1 MANKK
6 ITDLSD
12 LPSPAGAD
20 VLPIVD
26 DVSGSPVTKK
36 VTVNNLIALAPQ
48 GDLVASNN
56 LSDVAS
62 AATSRT
68 NLGLGDAATKTVGTS
83 NGNVVALDSTGLPAV
98 DGSQLTG
105 ITATDSTKLAI
116 ASNLSDLNNP
126 GTARTN
132 LGLGDAATKTVGT
145 ADTNVI
151 VVSSGTVD
159 LGGNKLEDFDAS
171 INDQTGTT
179 YTLVAGDNGKVIK
192 FTNGSAIT
200 LTLPS
205 GLGLGFN
212 CSVIQ
217 YGAGQI
223 TFSTSSS
230 TLYNRQSHTKTA
242 GQYAVTGLI
251 SCVADVFV
259 LAGDT
264 AS

>member
-12 LPSPAGAD
+12 LPSPIGAD

-36 VTVNNLIALAPQ
+36 VT
-48 GDLVASNN
+48 
-56 LSDVAS
+56 
-62 AATSRT
+62 
-68 NLGLGDAATKTVGTS
+68 
-83 NGNVVALDSTGLPAV
+83 
-98 DGSQLTG
+98 
-105 ITATDSTKLAI
+105 
-116 ASNLSDLNNP
+116 ASNLMSLAPVQSVAGKTGVVTVDAGDLTDGNFD
-126 GTARTN
+126 GTA
-132 LGLGDAATKTVGT
+132 
-145 ADTNVI
+145 I
-151 VVSSGTVD
+151 SG
-159 LGGNKLEDFDAS
+159 FDAS
-171 INDQTGTT
+171 INEQTGTT

-205 GLGLGFN
+205 GLGEGFN
-212 CSVIQ
+212 CTVIQ

-223 TFSTSSS
+223 TFSGTF
-230 TLYNRQSHTKTA
+230 YNQSSHTKTA

-251 SCVADVFV
+251 SCVADSFV

>member
-1 MANKK
+1 MANRK

-12 LPSPAGAD
+12 LPSPIGAD

-36 VTVNNLIALAPQ
+36 VT
-48 GDLVASNN
+48 
-56 LSDVAS
+56 
-62 AATSRT
+62 
-68 NLGLGDAATKTVGTS
+68 
-83 NGNVVALDSTGLPAV
+83 
-98 DGSQLTG
+98 
-105 ITATDSTKLAI
+105 
-116 ASNLSDLNNP
+116 ASNLMSLAPVQSVAGKTGVVTVDAGDLTDGNFD
-126 GTARTN
+126 GTA
-132 LGLGDAATKTVGT
+132 
-145 ADTNVI
+145 I
-151 VVSSGTVD
+151 SG
-159 LGGNKLEDFDAS
+159 FDAS
-171 INDQTGTT
+171 INEQTGTT

-205 GLGLGFN
+205 GLGEGFN
-212 CSVIQ
+212 CTVIQ

-223 TFSTSSS
+223 TFSGTF
-230 TLYNRQSHTKTA
+230 YNQSSHTKTA

>member
-1 MANKK
+1 MNKK
-6 ITDLSD
+6 ITDLSN
-12 LPSPAGAD
+12 LPSPVGAD

-36 VTVNNLIALAPQ
+36 VTVTNLMTLAPQ

-56 LSDVAS
+56 LSDVAN
-62 AATSRT
+62 A
-68 NLGLGDAATKTVGTS
+68 GTS
-83 NGNVVALDSTGLPAV
+83 
-98 DGSQLTG
+98 
-105 ITATDSTKLAI
+105 
-116 ASNLSDLNNP
+116 
-126 GTARTN
+126 RTN

-151 VVSSGTVD
+151 AVASGTVD

-171 INDQTGTT
+171 INEQTGTA
-179 YTLVAGDNGKVIK
+179 YTLLAGDNGKVIK

-212 CSVIQ
+212 CSIIQ

-223 TFSTSSS
+223 TFTASGS

-242 GQYAVTGLI
+242 AQYAVTGLV

>member
-6 ITDLSD
+6 ITELSN
-12 LPSPAGAD
+12 LASPAGAD

-26 DVSGSPVTKK
+26 DVAGTATTKK
-36 VTVNNLIALAPQ
+36 VTVTNLMTLAPQ

-56 LSDVAS
+56 LSDVAN
-62 AATSRT
+62 A
-68 NLGLGDAATKTVGTS
+68 GTS
-83 NGNVVALDSTGLPAV
+83 
-98 DGSQLTG
+98 
-105 ITATDSTKLAI
+105 
-116 ASNLSDLNNP
+116 
-126 GTARTN
+126 RTN

-151 VVSSGTVD
+151 AVASGTVD
-159 LGGNKLEDFDAS
+159 LGGNRLEGFDAS
-171 INDQTGTT
+171 INEQTGTS

-192 FTNGSAIT
+192 FTSGQAIT
-200 LTLPS
+200 VTLPS
-205 GLGLGFN
+205 GVTGAGFN
-212 CSVIQ
+212 CTVIQ

-223 TFSTSSS
+223 TFTTSGT

-242 GQYAVTGLI
+242 AQYAVCGVI
-251 SCVADVFV
+251 SCVADVYV

>member
-12 LPSPAGAD
+12 LPSPVGAD

-36 VTVNNLIALAPQ
+36 VT
-48 GDLVASNN
+48 
-56 LSDVAS
+56 
-62 AATSRT
+62 
-68 NLGLGDAATKTVGTS
+68 
-83 NGNVVALDSTGLPAV
+83 
-98 DGSQLTG
+98 
-105 ITATDSTKLAI
+105 
-116 ASNLSDLNNP
+116 ASNLMSLAPVQSVAGKTGAVTVDAGDLTDGNFD
-126 GTARTN
+126 GTA
-132 LGLGDAATKTVGT
+132 
-145 ADTNVI
+145 I
-151 VVSSGTVD
+151 SG
-159 LGGNKLEDFDAS
+159 FDAS
-171 INDQTGTT
+171 INEQTGTT

-205 GLGLGFN
+205 GLGEGFN
-212 CSVIQ
+212 CTVIQ

-223 TFSTSSS
+223 TFSGTF
-230 TLYNRQSHTKTA
+230 YNQSSHTKTA

-251 SCVADVFV
+251 SCVADSFV

>member
-1 MANKK
+1 MANVK
-6 ITDLSD
+6 ISQLTDL
-12 LPSPAGAD
+12 PTPAGAD
-20 VLPIVD
+20 ILPIVD
-26 DVSGSPVTKK
+26 DVSGTPTTKK
-36 VTVNNLIALAPQ
+36 VTVTNLVALAPQ

-56 LSDVAS
+56 LSDVSS
-62 AATSRT
+62 AATS
-68 NLGLGDAATKTVGTS
+68 
-83 NGNVVALDSTGLPAV
+83 
-98 DGSQLTG
+98 
-105 ITATDSTKLAI
+105 
-116 ASNLSDLNNP
+116 
-126 GTARTN
+126 RTN

-151 VVSSGTVD
+151 GVSSGTVD

-171 INDQTGTT
+171 INEQTGTT

-200 LTLPS
+200 VTLPS
-205 GLGLGFN
+205 GLGEGFN

>member
-1 MANKK
+1 MATKK
-6 ITDLSD
+6 ITELNALSTTPD
-12 LPSPAGAD
+12 SADILAIVDAPAGSAE
-20 VLPIVD
+20 
-26 DVSGSPVTKK
+26 TKK
-36 VTVNNLIALAPQ
+36 ITVSNL
-48 GDLVASNN
+48 
-56 LSDVAS
+56 
-62 AATSRT
+62 
-68 NLGLGDAATKTVGTS
+68 LGSLGDAS
-83 NGNVVALDSTGLPAV
+83 
-98 DGSQLTG
+98 
-105 ITATDSTKLAI
+105 
-116 ASNLSDLNNP
+116 
-126 GTARTN
+126 
-132 LGLGDAATKTVGT
+132 TKTVGT
-145 ADTNVI
+145 ANSNVI
-151 VVSSGTVD
+151 AVGGSGGVD
-159 LGGNKLEDFDAS
+159 LGGNALSNFDAS
-171 INDQTGTT
+171 VNEQTGTT
-179 YTLVAGDNGKVIK
+179 YTLVAADNGKVIK

>member
-12 LPSPAGAD
+12 LPSPIGAD

-36 VTVNNLIALAPQ
+36 VT
-48 GDLVASNN
+48 
-56 LSDVAS
+56 
-62 AATSRT
+62 
-68 NLGLGDAATKTVGTS
+68 
-83 NGNVVALDSTGLPAV
+83 
-98 DGSQLTG
+98 
-105 ITATDSTKLAI
+105 
-116 ASNLSDLNNP
+116 ASNLMSLAPVQSVAGKTGAVTVDAGDLTDGNFD
-126 GTARTN
+126 GTA
-132 LGLGDAATKTVGT
+132 
-145 ADTNVI
+145 I
-151 VVSSGTVD
+151 SG
-159 LGGNKLEDFDAS
+159 FDAS
-171 INDQTGTT
+171 INEQTGTT

-205 GLGLGFN
+205 GLGEGFN
-212 CSVIQ
+212 CTVIQ

-223 TFSTSSS
+223 TFSGTF
-230 TLYNRQSHTKTA
+230 YNQSSHTKTA

-251 SCVADVFV
+251 SCVADSFV

>member
-36 VTVNNLIALAPQ
+36 VT
-48 GDLVASNN
+48 
-56 LSDVAS
+56 
-62 AATSRT
+62 
-68 NLGLGDAATKTVGTS
+68 
-83 NGNVVALDSTGLPAV
+83 
-98 DGSQLTG
+98 
-105 ITATDSTKLAI
+105 
-116 ASNLSDLNNP
+116 ASNLMSLAPVQSVAGKTGAVTVDAGDLTDGNFD
-126 GTARTN
+126 GTA
-132 LGLGDAATKTVGT
+132 
-145 ADTNVI
+145 I
-151 VVSSGTVD
+151 SG
-159 LGGNKLEDFDAS
+159 FDAS
-171 INDQTGTT
+171 INEQTGTT

-200 LTLPS
+200 VTLPS

-223 TFSTSSS
+223 TFTASGS
-230 TLYNRQSHTKTA
+230 TLYNQSSHTKTA

>member
-12 LPSPAGAD
+12 LPSPVGAD

-36 VTVNNLIALAPQ
+36 VT
-48 GDLVASNN
+48 
-56 LSDVAS
+56 
-62 AATSRT
+62 
-68 NLGLGDAATKTVGTS
+68 
-83 NGNVVALDSTGLPAV
+83 
-98 DGSQLTG
+98 
-105 ITATDSTKLAI
+105 
-116 ASNLSDLNNP
+116 ASNLMSLAPVQSVAGKTGAVTVDAGDLTDGNFD
-126 GTARTN
+126 GTA
-132 LGLGDAATKTVGT
+132 
-145 ADTNVI
+145 I
-151 VVSSGTVD
+151 SG
-159 LGGNKLEDFDAS
+159 FDAS
-171 INDQTGTT
+171 INEQTGTT

-205 GLGLGFN
+205 GLGEGFN
-212 CSVIQ
+212 CTVIQ

-223 TFSTSSS
+223 TFSGVF
-230 TLYNRQSHTKTA
+230 YNQSSHTKTA

-251 SCVADVFV
+251 SCVADSFV

>member
-48 GDLVASNN
+48 GDLLASNN

-62 AATSRT
+62 ASTSRT

-116 ASNLSDLNNP
+116 ASNLSDLNNA

-151 VVSSGTVD
+151 GVSSGTVD

-171 INDQTGTT
+171 INEQTGTT

-205 GLGLGFN
+205 GLGEGFN
-212 CSVIQ
+212 CTVIQ

-242 GQYAVTGLI
+242 GQYAVAGLI

>member
-12 LPSPAGAD
+12 LPSPIGAD

-36 VTVNNLIALAPQ
+36 VT
-48 GDLVASNN
+48 
-56 LSDVAS
+56 
-62 AATSRT
+62 
-68 NLGLGDAATKTVGTS
+68 
-83 NGNVVALDSTGLPAV
+83 
-98 DGSQLTG
+98 
-105 ITATDSTKLAI
+105 
-116 ASNLSDLNNP
+116 ASNLMSLAPVQSVVGKTGAVTVDAGDLTDGNFD
-126 GTARTN
+126 GTA
-132 LGLGDAATKTVGT
+132 
-145 ADTNVI
+145 I
-151 VVSSGTVD
+151 SG
-159 LGGNKLEDFDAS
+159 FDAS
-171 INDQTGTT
+171 INEQTGTT

-205 GLGLGFN
+205 GLGEGFN
-212 CSVIQ
+212 CTVIQ

-223 TFSTSSS
+223 TFSGTF
-230 TLYNRQSHTKTA
+230 YNQSSHTKTA

-251 SCVADVFV
+251 SCVADSFV

>member
-1 MANKK
+1 MANRK

-12 LPSPAGAD
+12 LPSPIGAD

-36 VTVNNLIALAPQ
+36 VT
-48 GDLVASNN
+48 
-56 LSDVAS
+56 
-62 AATSRT
+62 
-68 NLGLGDAATKTVGTS
+68 
-83 NGNVVALDSTGLPAV
+83 
-98 DGSQLTG
+98 
-105 ITATDSTKLAI
+105 
-116 ASNLSDLNNP
+116 ASNLMSLAPVQSVVGKTGAVTVDAGDLTDGNFD
-126 GTARTN
+126 GTA
-132 LGLGDAATKTVGT
+132 
-145 ADTNVI
+145 I
-151 VVSSGTVD
+151 SG
-159 LGGNKLEDFDAS
+159 FDAS
-171 INDQTGTT
+171 INEQTGTT

-205 GLGLGFN
+205 GLGEGFN
-212 CSVIQ
+212 CTVIQ

-223 TFSTSSS
+223 TFSGTF
-230 TLYNRQSHTKTA
+230 YNQSSHTKTA

-251 SCVADVFV
+251 SCVADSFV

>member
-1 MANKK
+1 V
-6 ITDLSD
+6 
-12 LPSPAGAD
+12 GAD

-36 VTVNNLIALAPQ
+36 VSVTNLMTLAPQ

-62 AATSRT
+62 ASTS
-68 NLGLGDAATKTVGTS
+68 
-83 NGNVVALDSTGLPAV
+83 
-98 DGSQLTG
+98 
-105 ITATDSTKLAI
+105 
-116 ASNLSDLNNP
+116 
-126 GTARTN
+126 RTN

-151 VVSSGTVD
+151 GVSSGTVD

-171 INDQTGTT
+171 INEQTGTT
-179 YTLVAGDNGKVIK
+179 YTLVDGDNGKVIK

-200 LTLPS
+200 VTLPS

-242 GQYAVTGLI
+242 GQYAVAGLI

>member
-6 ITDLSD
+6 ITDLSN

-20 VLPIVD
+20 LLAIVD
-26 DVSGSPVTKK
+26 DVAGTATTKK
-36 VTVNNLIALAPQ
+36 VTVTNLMTLAPQ

-56 LSDVAS
+56 LSDVAN
-62 AATSRT
+62 A
-68 NLGLGDAATKTVGTS
+68 GTS
-83 NGNVVALDSTGLPAV
+83 
-98 DGSQLTG
+98 
-105 ITATDSTKLAI
+105 
-116 ASNLSDLNNP
+116 
-126 GTARTN
+126 RTN

-151 VVSSGTVD
+151 AVASGTVD

-171 INDQTGTT
+171 INEQTGTA

-223 TFSTSSS
+223 TFSASGS

-242 GQYAVTGLI
+242 AQYAVTGLV